1 MEAEARNFSTG
12 LFARLNQ
19 RVMIRNFDLVT
30 VNLQFCHRHSVLFSV
45 CRMAANK
52 PNLQRFRCQAG
63 FLSR

>member
-1 MEAEARNFSTG
+1 
-12 LFARLNQ
+12 
-19 RVMIRNFDLVT
+19 MIRDFDLVT

-52 PNLQRFRCQAG
+52 PNLQRIHCQAG